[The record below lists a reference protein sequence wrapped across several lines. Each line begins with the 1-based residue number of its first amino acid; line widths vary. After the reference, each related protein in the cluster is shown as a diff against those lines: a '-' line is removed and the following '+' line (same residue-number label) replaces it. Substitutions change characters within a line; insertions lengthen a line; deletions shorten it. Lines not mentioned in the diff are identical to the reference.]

1 MPVFAAPP
9 GIPGSPDR
17 CSMQCPPRSGRTDR
31 VNEWALGAAA
41 SSSPS
46 SESRYRVASA
56 ATSQQRPDS
65 VATPG
70 HPYGVRQP
78 RSVCAVAEAT
88 AFGPADT
95 LNSVPGPH
103 RVVAALCALT
113 LMTSACTVSPPPA
126 PQSTDTSKI
135 TTPPPPKATQI
146 IMAIDSI
153 GPGFN
158 SHLLSDQSPVNA
170 AISSLVLPS
179 SFRPVPDPASPT
191 GSRWELD
198 TTLLESAV
206 VTNENPFTVTYK
218 IRPEAQWTDNA
229 PIGAD
234 DFSYLW
240 RQMVSHPGVVDPAG
254 YDLITGVQSVEG
266 GKTAVVTF
274 SQPYP
279 AWRELFNDILPAHIV
294 KDVPGGF
301 AAGLARALPVTG
313 GQFRVE
319 NIDPQRDEI
328 LLARND
334 RYWSAPAKPD
344 QVLFRRGGATA
355 ALADSIRNGDTQ
367 VAQVHGGAAAF
378 AQLSAIPDVRTAR
391 IVTPRVMQ
399 LTLRA
404 QQAALA
410 DSQVRK
416 AILGLV
422 DVDLLAS
429 VGAGDD
435 NTVTLAQAQVRSPS
449 DPGYVPT
456 APPALTKEAAL
467 TLLANAGY
475 QVEPVETTPPATPG
489 TPAPENNRGRV
500 TKDGVPLTLVLG
512 VAANDPTAVAVANT
526 AADQLRNVGI
536 AASVA
541 ALDPVAL
548 YGDAL
553 INNKVDAVVG
563 WHQAGGDLATA
574 LASRYGCPA
583 LEATAVS
590 TATPGPTSSP
600 SPSPT
605 SNAPVPPPPTTTA
618 TPTTPSPAPESGQL
632 VQAPSNITGICDR
645 SIQPKIDAALD
656 GTEDI
661 GEVINAVESRLWN
674 MSTVLPI
681 LQDTTIVAAGP
692 SVQNVCLSGAVPVGI
707 VGDAGMWVKAAQ

>member
-1 MPVFAAPP
+1 MMLV
-9 GIPGSPDR
+9 
-17 CSMQCPPRSGRTDR
+17 SG
-31 VNEWALGAAA
+31 
-41 SSSPS
+41 
-46 SESRYRVASA
+46 
-56 ATSQQRPDS
+56 
-65 VATPG
+65 
-70 HPYGVRQP
+70 
-78 RSVCAVAEAT
+78 
-88 AFGPADT
+88 
-95 LNSVPGPH
+95 
-103 RVVAALCALT
+103 
-113 LMTSACTVSPPPA
+113 CTVSPPPA
-126 PQSTDTSKI
+126 PQSTDTSK
-135 TTPPPPKATQI
+135 TSAPPPPKATQI

-158 SHLLSDQSPVNA
+158 PHLLSDQSPVNA

-179 SFRPVPDPASPT
+179 SFRPVPDPQSPT

-198 TTLLESAV
+198 TSLLQSAE
-206 VTNENPFTVTYK
+206 VTSQNPFTVTYK
-218 IRPEAQWTDNA
+218 IRPEASWTDNA
-229 PIGAD
+229 PIAAD
-234 DFSYLW
+234 DFWYLW
-240 RQMVSHPGVVDPAG
+240 RQMVGHPGVVDPSG
-254 YDLITGVQSVEG
+254 YDLITGVQSIEG

-279 AWRELFNDILPAHIV
+279 AWRELFNNILPAHIV

-301 AAGLARALPVTG
+301 GAGLARALPVTG

-319 NIDPQRDEI
+319 SIDPQRDEI

-334 RYWSAPAKPD
+334 RYWSAPATPD
-344 QVLFRRGGATA
+344 EVLFRRGGAPA

-404 QQAALA
+404 QQPELA

-416 AILGLV
+416 AILGLL

-429 VGAGDD
+429 VGAGDN

-456 APPALTKEAAL
+456 APPAMTKEAAL
-467 TLLANAGY
+467 TLLADSGY
-475 QVEPVETTPPATPG
+475 QVEPVDASTTSTPG
-489 TPAPENNRGRV
+489 TPTPESNRGRI

-536 AASVA
+536 TASVS
-541 ALDPVAL
+541 ALDPVTL

-553 INNKVDAVVG
+553 VNNRVDAVVG

-574 LASRYGCPA
+574 LASRYGCRA
-583 LEATAVS
+583 LEATSVS

-600 SPSPT
+600 R
-605 SNAPVPPPPTTTA
+605 PTTTA
-618 TPTTPSPAPESGQL
+618 TPTTPSPAPESGEL

-656 GTEDI
+656 GSEDI
-661 GEVINAVESRLWN
+661 NEVINAVEPRLWA

-692 SVQNVCLSGAVPVGI
+692 SVQNVSLSGAVPVGI
-707 VGDAGMWVKAAQ
+707 VGDAGKWVKAPQ

>member
-1 MPVFAAPP
+1 
-9 GIPGSPDR
+9 
-17 CSMQCPPRSGRTDR
+17 
-31 VNEWALGAAA
+31 
-41 SSSPS
+41 
-46 SESRYRVASA
+46 
-56 ATSQQRPDS
+56 
-65 VATPG
+65 
-70 HPYGVRQP
+70 
-78 RSVCAVAEAT
+78 
-88 AFGPADT
+88 
-95 LNSVPGPH
+95 
-103 RVVAALCALT
+103 
-113 LMTSACTVSPPPA
+113 
-126 PQSTDTSKI
+126 
-135 TTPPPPKATQI
+135 
-146 IMAIDSI
+146 MAIDSI

-179 SFRPVPDPASPT
+179 SFRPVPDPVSST

-198 TTLLESAV
+198 PTLLESAA

-234 DFSYLW
+234 DFWYLW
-240 RQMVSHPGVVDPAG
+240 RQMVGHPGVVDPAG

-301 AAGLARALPVTG
+301 AAGLTRALPVTG

-334 RYWSAPAKPD
+334 RYWSEPAKPD

-404 QQAALA
+404 QQPSLA

-416 AILGLV
+416 AILGLL

-456 APPALTKEAAL
+456 SPPAMTKEGAL
-467 TLLANAGY
+467 ALLAGAGY
-475 QVEPVETTPPATPG
+475 QVEPVETTAPPTPG
-489 TPAPENNRGRV
+489 TPVPENNRGRI

-512 VAANDPTAVAVANT
+512 VAANDPTAVAVTNT

-563 WHQAGGDLATA
+563 WHQAGGDLATS

-590 TATPGPTSSP
+590 TTTPGMTSSATPA
-600 SPSPT
+600 PSPT
-605 SNAPVPPPPTTTA
+605 STVPVPPRPTTTA
-618 TPTTPSPAPESGQL
+618 TPTPPSPAPESGQL

-661 GEVINAVESRLWN
+661 GEVINAVEPRLWN
-674 MSTVLPI
+674 LSTVLPI

-692 SVQNVCLSGAVPVGI
+692 SVKNVSLSGAVPVGI
-707 VGDAGMWVKAAQ
+707 VGDAGMWVKTQQ

>member
-1 MPVFAAPP
+1 MTI
-9 GIPGSPDR
+9 G
-17 CSMQCPPRSGRTDR
+17 
-31 VNEWALGAAA
+31 AL
-41 SSSPS
+41 
-46 SESRYRVASA
+46 V
-56 ATSQQRPDS
+56 
-65 VATPG
+65 
-70 HPYGVRQP
+70 
-78 RSVCAVAEAT
+78 
-88 AFGPADT
+88 
-95 LNSVPGPH
+95 SVP
-103 RVVAALCALT
+103 ALL
-113 LMTSACTVSPPPA
+113 LGGCTVSPPPA
-126 PQSTDTSKI
+126 PQSTE
-135 TTPPPPKATQI
+135 TTETTPPPPPKATQI

-158 SHLLSDQSPVNA
+158 PHLLSDQSPVNA
-170 AISSLVLPS
+170 AIASLVLPS
-179 SFRPVPDPASPT
+179 SFRPVADPKSPT

-198 TTLLESAV
+198 PTLLESAE
-206 VTNENPFTVTYK
+206 VTNEQPFTVTYK

-229 PIGAD
+229 PIAAD
-234 DFSYLW
+234 DYWYLW
-240 RQMVSHPGVVDPAG
+240 RQMVSQPGVVDPAG

-294 KDVPGGF
+294 KDIPGGF
-301 AAGLARALPVTG
+301 GAGLARAMPVTG

-334 RYWSAPAKPD
+334 RYWSVPAKPD
-344 QVLFRRGGATA
+344 LVLFRRGGAPA

-367 VAQVHGGAAAF
+367 VAQVHGGAATF

-404 QQAALA
+404 QQPKLA
-410 DSQVRK
+410 DVQVRK
-416 AILGLV
+416 ALLGLV

-456 APPALTKEAAL
+456 APPAMGRDAAL
-467 TLLANAGY
+467 DLLRAAGY
-475 QVEPVETTPPATPG
+475 QIEPAA
-489 TPAPENNRGRV
+489 TPAPDGPPPANDRQRI
-500 TKDGVPLTLVLG
+500 TKDGVPLSLVLG
-512 VAANDPTAVAVANT
+512 VASNDPTSVAVANT
-526 AADQLRNVGI
+526 AADQLRSVGI
-536 AASVA
+536 DASVL

-553 INNKVDAVVG
+553 TNNRVDAVVG

-574 LASRYGCPA
+574 LASRYGCRA
-583 LEATAVS
+583 LEATAVA
-590 TATPGPTSSP
+590 TAAPGTPAS
-600 SPSPT
+600 
-605 SNAPVPPPPTTTA
+605 APPKPTTTA
-618 TPTTPSPAPESGQL
+618 APAPATTTPTTAAPPPSPDSGEL

-645 SIQPKIDAALD
+645 SIQPRIDGALD
-656 GTEDI
+656 GREDI
-661 GEVINAVESRLWN
+661 AEVIEAVEPRLWN

-692 SVQNVCLSGAVPVGI
+692 SVQNVSLSGAVPVGI
-707 VGDAGMWVKAAQ
+707 VGDAANWTKTR

>member
-1 MPVFAAPP
+1 MTL
-9 GIPGSPDR
+9 I
-17 CSMQCPPRSGRTDR
+17 SG
-31 VNEWALGAAA
+31 
-41 SSSPS
+41 
-46 SESRYRVASA
+46 
-56 ATSQQRPDS
+56 
-65 VATPG
+65 
-70 HPYGVRQP
+70 
-78 RSVCAVAEAT
+78 
-88 AFGPADT
+88 
-95 LNSVPGPH
+95 
-103 RVVAALCALT
+103 
-113 LMTSACTVSPPPA
+113 CTVSPPPA
-126 PQSTDTSKI
+126 PQSTDTTE
-135 TTPPPPKATQI
+135 TTAPPPPKASQI
-146 IMAIDSI
+146 IMAIDWI

-158 SHLLSDQSPVNA
+158 PHLLADQSPVNA

-179 SFRPVPDPASPT
+179 SFRPVPDPNTPT

-198 TTLLESAV
+198 TTLLESAE
-206 VTNENPFTVTYK
+206 VTSRDPFTVTYT
-218 IRPEAQWTDNA
+218 IRPEASWTDNA

-234 DFSYLW
+234 DFWYLW
-240 RQMVSHPGVVDPAG
+240 QQMVSQPGVVDPAG
-254 YDLITGVQSVEG
+254 YDLITGVQSIEG

-279 AWRELFNDILPAHIV
+279 AWRELFNNILPAHIV
-294 KDVPGGF
+294 KDIPGGF

-334 RYWSAPAKPD
+334 RFWSAPAKPD
-344 QVLFRRGGATA
+344 LILLRRGGDAA

-367 VAQVHGGAAAF
+367 VAQVHGGAATF

-399 LTLRA
+399 LSLRA
-404 QQAALA
+404 QQPALA

-416 AILGLV
+416 AIFGLL
-422 DVDLLAS
+422 DVDLLAA

-456 APPALTKEAAL
+456 APPAISKEDAL
-467 TLLANAGY
+467 ELLVDAGY
-475 QVEPVETTPPATPG
+475 VVEPVESPTPG
-489 TPAPENNRGRV
+489 TPAPDNDRGRII
-500 TKDGVPLTLVLG
+500 KDGVPLSLVLG
-512 VAANDPTAVAVANT
+512 VAANDPTSVAVANT

-536 AASVA
+536 EASVS

-553 INNKVDAVVG
+553 TNNRVDAVVG

-574 LASRYGCPA
+574 LASRYGCRA
-583 LEATAVS
+583 LEATAIATTEPETSAPQTS
-590 TATPGPTSSP
+590 TPETPETPETTS
-600 SPSPT
+600 
-605 SNAPVPPPPTTTA
+605 TTTA
-618 TPTTPSPAPESGQL
+618 TAPTTARPAPSTTATSTTPESPAPENSEL

-645 SIQPKIDAALD
+645 SLQPKIDAALD
-656 GTEDI
+656 GSEPIDA
-661 GEVINAVESRLWN
+661 VITAVEPRLWN

-692 SVQNVCLSGAVPVGI
+692 SVQNVKLSGAVPIGI
-707 VGDAGMWVKAAQ
+707 VGDAGTWVKTRQ